1 MDQLIRLGT
10 PQQQT
15 AEVLRTSSTTDEE
28 PHQHPLVTHGHG
40 GSQVAAKKKRITPAQ
55 IFSNYRHARPKGAA

>member
-15 AEVLRTSSTTDEE
+15 APATTDEE